1 MRTAARESFC
11 PFGTFDFHA
20 CWLRT
25 ISERQQKW
33 LALKLSFPR
42 PPSRVLPRAFIGA
55 RFSPEPSAQSV
66 SLVSLGPGLGLA
78 TVSPW
83 TPSATP
89 PATFGIAA
97 GIWLIITQWL
107 SAGLG
112 GYLAG
117 RLREKWVG
125 VRTDE
130 VLFRDTAHGLLAW
143 ALATIIVVALLIVGS
158 AVAGAA
164 AAAAPTPAAPVSP
177 EAAEAARKAAISFS
191 FFSSLS
197 FLIGAFIGAVAGAL
211 GGYHRDEI

>member
-1 MRTAARESFC
+1 MVSTEVIVPEASVESSASGVHWGAIFA
-11 PFGTFDFHA
+11 GA
-20 CWLRT
+20 VGAVGVT
-25 ISERQQKW
+25 I
-33 LALKLSFPR
+33 
-42 PPSRVLPRAFIGA
+42 I
-55 RFSPEPSAQSV
+55 
-66 SLVSLGPGLGLA
+66 LVSLGPGLGLA

-130 VLFRDTAHGLLAW
+130 VLFRDTAHGCSL
-143 ALATIIVVALLIVGS
+143 GS
-158 AVAGAA
+158 CR
-164 AAAAPTPAAPVSP
+164 P
-177 EAAEAARKAAISFS
+177 
-191 FFSSLS
+191 
-197 FLIGAFIGAVAGAL
+197 
-211 GGYHRDEI
+211 

>member
-1 MRTAARESFC
+1 MELSI
-11 PFGTFDFHA
+11 FHA
-20 CWLRT
+20 CLLRT
-25 ISERQQKW
+25 NFERQQKW
-33 LALKLSFPR
+33 LVLKVSFPTE
-42 PPSRVLPRAFIGA
+42 SSASGVHWGA
-55 RFSPEPSAQSV
+55 IFAGAV
-66 SLVSLGPGLGLA
+66 GAVGVTIILVSLGPGLGLA

-83 TPSATP
+83 TPSSTP

-107 SAGLG
+107 SAGFG

-143 ALATIIVVALLIVGS
+143 ALATIIVVALLIAGS
-158 AVAGAA
+158 AVAGAVA
-164 AAAAPTPAAPVSP
+164 ATAPTPAAPVSP

>member
-1 MRTAARESFC
+1 MASNAAVVPEASVESSAS
-11 PFGTFDFHA
+11 GVHWGA
-20 CWLRT
+20 IVAGAVGAVGIT
-25 ISERQQKW
+25 II
-33 LALKLSFPR
+33 L
-42 PPSRVLPRAFIGA
+42 I
-55 RFSPEPSAQSV
+55 
-66 SLVSLGPGLGLA
+66 SLGPGLGLT

-83 TPSATP
+83 EPSATP

-130 VLFRDTAHGLLAW
+130 ILFRDTAHGLLAW
-143 ALATIIVVALLIVGS
+143 ALATIIVVALLIAGS

-164 AAAAPTPAAPVSP
+164 TAASTPAAPVSP
-177 EAAEAARKAAISFS
+177 EAADAARKAAISFS

>member
-1 MRTAARESFC
+1 MVSTKVIVPEASVESSASGVHWGAIFA
-11 PFGTFDFHA
+11 GA
-20 CWLRT
+20 VGAVGVT
-25 ISERQQKW
+25 I
-33 LALKLSFPR
+33 
-42 PPSRVLPRAFIGA
+42 I
-55 RFSPEPSAQSV
+55 
-66 SLVSLGPGLGLA
+66 LVSLGPGLDPA

-83 TPSATP
+83 TPSSTP

-158 AVAGAA
+158 AVAGAVA
-164 AAAAPTPAAPVSP
+164 AATPAPAAPVSP
-177 EAAEAARKAAISFS
+177 GAAEPARKAAISFS

>member
-1 MRTAARESFC
+1 MVSTEVIVPEASVESSASGVHWGAIFA
-11 PFGTFDFHA
+11 GA
-20 CWLRT
+20 VGAVGVT
-25 ISERQQKW
+25 I
-33 LALKLSFPR
+33 
-42 PPSRVLPRAFIGA
+42 I
-55 RFSPEPSAQSV
+55 
-66 SLVSLGPGLGLA
+66 LVSLGPGLDPA

-83 TPSATP
+83 TPSSTP

-158 AVAGAA
+158 AVAGAVA
-164 AAAAPTPAAPVSP
+164 AATPAPAAPVSP
-177 EAAEAARKAAISFS
+177 GAAEPARKAAISFS

>member
-1 MRTAARESFC
+1 MATNPAV
-11 PFGTFDFHA
+11 
-20 CWLRT
+20 
-25 ISERQQKW
+25 
-33 LALKLSFPR
+33 
-42 PPSRVLPRAFIGA
+42 RV
-55 RFSPEPSAQSV
+55 PEPSVESSASGV
-66 SLVSLGPGLGLA
+66 HWGAITAGALGAVGITFVLISLGPALGHV

-83 TPSATP
+83 SPSGSA
-89 PATFGIAA
+89 PAAFGIAA
-97 GIWLIITQWL
+97 GIWLIVTQWL
-107 SAGLG
+107 ASGLG

-158 AVAGAA
+158 TVAGAVA
-164 AAAAPTPAAPVSP
+164 AATPAPAAPVSP
-177 EAAEAARKAAISFS
+177 EAAEPARKAAISFS

>member
-1 MRTAARESFC
+1 MVSTEVIVPEASVESSASGVHWGAIFA
-11 PFGTFDFHA
+11 GA
-20 CWLRT
+20 VGAVGVT
-25 ISERQQKW
+25 I
-33 LALKLSFPR
+33 
-42 PPSRVLPRAFIGA
+42 I
-55 RFSPEPSAQSV
+55 
-66 SLVSLGPGLGLA
+66 LVSLGPGLGLV

-83 TPSATP
+83 TPSSTP

>member
-1 MRTAARESFC
+1 MVSTEVIVPEASVESS
-11 PFGTFDFHA
+11 A
-20 CWLRT
+20 
-25 ISERQQKW
+25 
-33 LALKLSFPR
+33 
-42 PPSRVLPRAFIGA
+42 SRVHWGA
-55 RFSPEPSAQSV
+55 IFAGAV
-66 SLVSLGPGLGLA
+66 GAVGVTIILVSLGPGLGLA

-83 TPSATP
+83 TPSSTP

-158 AVAGAA
+158 AVAGAVA
-164 AAAAPTPAAPVSP
+164 AATPAPAAPVSP

-197 FLIGAFIGAVAGAL
+197 FLIGALIGAVAGAL

>member
-1 MRTAARESFC
+1 MVSTEVIVPEASVESSASGVHWGAIFA
-11 PFGTFDFHA
+11 GA
-20 CWLRT
+20 VGAVGVT
-25 ISERQQKW
+25 I
-33 LALKLSFPR
+33 
-42 PPSRVLPRAFIGA
+42 I
-55 RFSPEPSAQSV
+55 
-66 SLVSLGPGLGLA
+66 LVSLGPGLGLA

-83 TPSATP
+83 TPSSTT

-97 GIWLIITQWL
+97 GIWLIIT
-107 SAGLG
+107 
-112 GYLAG
+112 YLAG

-158 AVAGAA
+158 AVAEAA